1 MLRQDSGALVPYGLE
16 TDGMDVLVD
25 EDVNL
30 LAELL
35 MILQTA
41 DQVTPDPCLLDAS
54 LVMSLV

>member
-41 DQVTPDPCLLDAS
+41 DQVTPDPCLLDAN
-54 LVMSLV
+54 LIMSLV